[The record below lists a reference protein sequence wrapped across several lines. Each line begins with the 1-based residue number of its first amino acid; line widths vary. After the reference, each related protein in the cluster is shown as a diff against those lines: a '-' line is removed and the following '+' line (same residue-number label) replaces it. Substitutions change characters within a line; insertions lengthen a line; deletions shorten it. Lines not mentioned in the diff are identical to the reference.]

1 MPQTT
6 GIDRGNNT
14 LKKENSRVIYSGLF
28 ELLRKYPGWG
38 NELTPIFRTH
48 LKKSGSQFFMKRTGR
63 STGRPKGSTNHDPK
77 IKEVMSELF
86 QQGFR
91 RDYVA
96 RVTGM
101 SDGYVKNWWT
111 IYLAHGKEA
120 LLKPMKQH
128 KYSYETRLAAAK
140 AVVDDEQDVVSVM
153 RAYNIF
159 SPSPLR
165 QWCVLYREG
174 GPEALIQKKR
184 GHPKGYK
191 AKKEPLTRE
200 QKLEAMVRRLQIEI
214 AVLKKA
220 KALKASRSL
229 KTEIKRQ

>member
-1 MPQTT
+1 MSRPRFFWEELSGPLKSRHIPSPSATKNATYTT
-6 GIDRGNNT
+6 
-14 LKKENSRVIYSGLF
+14 
-28 ELLRKYPGWG
+28 
-38 NELTPIFRTH
+38 
-48 LKKSGSQFFMKRTGR
+48 
-63 STGRPKGSTNHDPK
+63 
-77 IKEVMSELF
+77 
-86 QQGFR
+86 
-91 RDYVA
+91 
-96 RVTGM
+96 
-101 SDGYVKNWWT
+101 
-111 IYLAHGKEA
+111 
-120 LLKPMKQH
+120 
-128 KYSYETRLAAAK
+128 
-140 AVVDDEQDVVSVM
+140 
-153 RAYNIF
+153 YNIF

>member
-1 MPQTT
+1 
-6 GIDRGNNT
+6 
-14 LKKENSRVIYSGLF
+14 
-28 ELLRKYPGWG
+28 
-38 NELTPIFRTH
+38 
-48 LKKSGSQFFMKRTGR
+48 MKRTGR

-153 RAYNIF
+153 RA
-159 SPSPLR
+159 L
-165 QWCVLYREG
+165 V
-174 GPEALIQKKR
+174 
-184 GHPKGYK
+184 
-191 AKKEPLTRE
+191 
-200 QKLEAMVRRLQIEI
+200 
-214 AVLKKA
+214 
-220 KALKASRSL
+220 
-229 KTEIKRQ
+229 

>member
-1 MPQTT
+1 
-6 GIDRGNNT
+6 
-14 LKKENSRVIYSGLF
+14 
-28 ELLRKYPGWG
+28 
-38 NELTPIFRTH
+38 
-48 LKKSGSQFFMKRTGR
+48 MKRTRR

>member
-1 MPQTT
+1 MEIAHPT
-6 GIDRGNNT
+6 
-14 LKKENSRVIYSGLF
+14 EH
-28 ELLRKYPGWG
+28 LLRADSTRILSLHKRKPGRFLC
-38 NELTPIFRTH
+38 ELTPIFRTH

-184 GHPKGYK
+184 GRPEGYK
-191 AKKEPLTRE
+191 VEKEPLTRE

>member
-1 MPQTT
+1 
-6 GIDRGNNT
+6 
-14 LKKENSRVIYSGLF
+14 
-28 ELLRKYPGWG
+28 
-38 NELTPIFRTH
+38 
-48 LKKSGSQFFMKRTGR
+48 
-63 STGRPKGSTNHDPK
+63 
-77 IKEVMSELF
+77 MSH
-86 QQGFR
+86 
-91 RDYVA
+91 
-96 RVTGM
+96 
-101 SDGYVKNWWT
+101 GYVGNWWT

-120 LLKPMKQH
+120 LLEPMKQH

-191 AKKEPLTRE
+191 AKKEHLTRE
-200 QKLEAMVRRLQIEI
+200 Q
-214 AVLKKA
+214 
-220 KALKASRSL
+220 
-229 KTEIKRQ
+229 